1 MDNNFSGKENNLINE
16 EDYPT
21 EEELN
26 NNQIQNQ
33 MNDCPPP
40 TPLFPPDSNSD
51 GINKPIAEPIAIKVE
66 TVTIN
71 PQYNIAKPPLTLV
84 NQNVTQIQV
93 IDKQPFISEDN
104 PDNPNFIKNEKEN
117 DNLKEVNKKGII
129 KGNQNRNDNQVSVD
143 DCLDALQ
150 CICICLYCIAQ
161 IAGAIGR

>member
-1 MDNNFSGKENNLINE
+1 MDNNFSGKENDLMNE

-40 TPLFPPDSNSD
+40 TPLFPPDSNFD
-51 GINKPIAEPIAIKVE
+51 GINKPIAEPKPIKVE
-66 TVTIN
+66 TVTTN
-71 PQYNIAKPPLTLV
+71 PQNNIADPPLTLV

-104 PDNPNFIKNEKEN
+104 PDNPNFIKKKEEN
-117 DNLKEVNKKGII
+117 DNINEVNKKGI
-129 KGNQNRNDNQVSVD
+129 NQNRNDNKFSGE
-143 DCLDALQ
+143 DCLEALE
-150 CICICLYCIAQ
+150 CICMCLYCIVQ
-161 IAGAIGR
+161 IAGAFGR

>member
-1 MDNNFSGKENNLINE
+1 MDNNFSGKGNNLINE

-40 TPLFPPDSNSD
+40 TPIFHPESNSD

-93 IDKQPFISEDN
+93 IDKQW
-104 PDNPNFIKNEKEN
+104 
-117 DNLKEVNKKGII
+117 
-129 KGNQNRNDNQVSVD
+129 
-143 DCLDALQ
+143 
-150 CICICLYCIAQ
+150 
-161 IAGAIGR
+161 